1 MPTCPDA
8 EELSVDLDLDVDPAL
23 ARAVLEIETHH
34 AAAGWDQP
42 AGLYALVDTAE
53 LVAAEPALAAALG
66 LDDTRERGSLTPI
79 QQEEVGADQPLE
91 ELLQTIV
98 WPAGVLGCAAVVERL
113 VLPPAADGQVPEDPG
128 AAEEFAREHPDK
140 QEVRIV
146 AGVTRHG
153 ASYCALRLRAH
164 DEDAAVMGGPD
175 LVPNLLA
182 LLRGTLEDDPDVGPE
197 RGPEQGTDEERTDT

>member
-1 MPTCPDA
+1 M
-8 EELSVDLDLDVDPAL
+8 VDLDLDVDPAL

-42 AGLYALVDTAE
+42 AGLYALVDTAQ

-66 LDDTRERGSLTPI
+66 LDDDRERGSLTPV
-79 QQEEVGADQPLE
+79 QQEELRADQPLE

-113 VLPPAADGQVPEDPG
+113 VLPPTADGQVPEDPG
-128 AAEEFAREHPDK
+128 AAEEFAREHPDR

-153 ASYCALRLRAH
+153 SSYCALRLREH
-164 DEDAAVMGGPD
+164 DDDASVLGGPD

-197 RGPEQGTDEERTDT
+197 KADAERTDT